1 MNMGTDTSFNLK
13 PKYMDNKLSRI
24 ATFIESLPNDEAIG
38 DCQSTL
44 LAKNMLPMGAG
55 IKNGG
60 MCTNNDSNC
69 EKSSN
74 SGACKNYNGFCKNS
88 SNGLN
93 CIVTAEPQ
101 PPQGPAILDPIPG
114 QPAVP

>member
-44 LAKNMLPMGAG
+44 LATTMMSMGAG
-55 IKNGG
+55 SKNGG
-60 MCTNNDSNC
+60 GCTNNDSNC
-69 EKSSN
+69 KKSSN
-74 SGACKNYNGFCKNS
+74 SGVCKNYNGFCDDS
-88 SNGLN
+88 TNGKDCL
-93 CIVTAEPQ
+93 VSADPA
-101 PPQGPAILDPIPG
+101 PGPAILNPIPG